1 MTIAYQNALAEIDA
15 ILKFMTEDL
24 LEKIPNS
31 FLDLIEQ
38 KKSKSY
44 IVNLDLELSLME
56 QNLLKE
62 TRIILSL
69 IYRSYLCNS
78 EQIKKLK
85 MEDRKELN
93 EKYSYE
99 NLFKKVNKRN

>member
-1 MTIAYQNALAEIDA
+1 MTIAYQNALAQIDA
-15 ILKFMTEDL
+15 ILKFMPEDL

-31 FLDLIEQ
+31 FLNLIEQ

-44 IVNLDLELSLME
+44 MVNLDLELSLEE

-69 IYRSYLCNS
+69 LYRSYLCNA
-78 EQIKKLK
+78 EQRKKLK
-85 MEDRKELN
+85 IEDSKELN
-93 EKYSYE
+93 ERYSYE
-99 NLFKKVNKRN
+99 NLFKKSK

>member
-1 MTIAYQNALAEIDA
+1 MTIAYQNALAEMDA
-15 ILKFMTEDL
+15 ILKFMSEDL
-24 LEKIPNS
+24 LDKIPNS
-31 FLDLIEQ
+31 FLNFIKQ

-44 IVNLDLELSLME
+44 IVNLDLELSLKE

-69 IYRSYLCNS
+69 IYRNYLCDFNKS
-78 EQIKKLK
+78 RELK
-85 MEDRKELN
+85 IEDIRELN

-99 NLFKKVNKRN
+99 NLLKKSNKGN